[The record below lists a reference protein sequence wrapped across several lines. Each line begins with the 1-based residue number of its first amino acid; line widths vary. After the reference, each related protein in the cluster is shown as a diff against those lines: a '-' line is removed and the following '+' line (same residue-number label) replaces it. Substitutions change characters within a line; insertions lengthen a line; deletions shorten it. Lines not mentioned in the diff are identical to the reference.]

1 MMTDAF
7 RPSATTKETLTGV
20 AVDVNAGSSHAGD
33 LRLYSDRKFHVA
45 IGADATVDDMPVNS
59 DCSEIIT
66 SLSAGEKVSVIK
78 ATGET
83 DGTIWA
89 TFVARA

>member
-1 MMTDAF
+1 MTDAI
-7 RPSATTKETLTGV
+7 RPSSTVTAALTGA
-20 AVDVNAGSSHAGD
+20 AVDVNAGSTHGGD
-33 LRLYSDRKFHVA
+33 VRLYSDRKFHVA
-45 IGADATVDDMPVNS
+45 IGADATVNDMPINS
-59 DCSEIIT
+59 DCPEIIV
-66 SLSAGEKVSVIK
+66 SLSAGEKLSVIK